1 MANWKQVKTD
11 NVRMVFVC
19 PNCKKEHTRTIILGL
34 GFFGAYTPACYCD
47 NVYRECK
54 PVGLEVEVEV
64 EEKS

>member
-1 MANWKQVKTD
+1 MSNWKRVETD

-34 GFFGAYTPACYCD
+34 GFFVTPACCCD